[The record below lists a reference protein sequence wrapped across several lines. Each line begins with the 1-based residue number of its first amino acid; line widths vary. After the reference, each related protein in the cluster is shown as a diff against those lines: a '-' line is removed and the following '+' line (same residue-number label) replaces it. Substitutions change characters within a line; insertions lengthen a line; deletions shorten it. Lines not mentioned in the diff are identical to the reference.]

1 MRQSKDVSVENNGS
15 QNVYNINGLRNA
27 SLVLQRGYTYDFGY
41 PNAHPLRFSTTSD
54 GTHNSGS
61 AFTTG
66 VSTSTYVTSITVDS
80 NTPNTL
86 YYYCQ
91 YHSGMGGQITVIDTN
106 RDTTINI
113 DNVNNPSHSPY
124 ERRAEL
130 FRMAESGIVIPSVQ
144 IEEENIVYEDGGHMQ
159 LEPRT
164 PMIRMESTFG
174 DHGGTFMT
182 EDGFNIAL
190 EDGTYMSEPLGSIL
204 SERVMTLHQSS
215 MLTEDNF
222 QITLEDGGVM
232 LDESTQGQTLT
243 SYAPVSYKLGDI
255 NNLVNQ
261 NIYKISHYLL
271 DEDVSNDADEDHI
284 VLEDGYGS
292 ILLEDSDPSG
302 LTFNSLQSLLPSIRI
317 KNFDIQNKKRSN
329 IAHSAYVKSS
339 KITNSTLS
347 SL

>member
-1 MRQSKDVSVENNGS
+1 
-15 QNVYNINGLRNA
+15 
-27 SLVLQRGYTYDFGY
+27 
-41 PNAHPLRFSTTSD
+41 
-54 GTHNSGS
+54 
-61 AFTTG
+61 
-66 VSTSTYVTSITVDS
+66 
-80 NTPNTL
+80 
-86 YYYCQ
+86 
-91 YHSGMGGQITVIDTN
+91 
-106 RDTTINI
+106 
-113 DNVNNPSHSPY
+113 
-124 ERRAEL
+124 
-130 FRMAESGIVIPSVQ
+130 
-144 IEEENIVYEDGGHMQ
+144 
-159 LEPRT
+159 
-164 PMIRMESTFG
+164 MIRMESTFG

-302 LTFNSLQSLLPSIRI
+302 LTFNS
-317 KNFDIQNKKRSN
+317 
-329 IAHSAYVKSS
+329 
-339 KITNSTLS
+339 
-347 SL
+347 